1 MKRMIASAAALL
13 AATATPVYAQD
24 GQRQIQVKVLGSAVL
39 TDGRITRV
47 DRDVVGL
54 PATLQTRSNDN
65 AVPTIA
71 VEYFFSDRISAETI
85 CCMTQ
90 HDVDAVAGLPGAEL
104 VANAKVVPAT
114 VTVKYHV
121 PLGAAKP
128 YVGVGPAYFLWLDS
142 KPGAA
147 TVPLGV
153 TRQSLSNEL
162 GLVVQT
168 GVDVP
173 LNDRGLGL
181 SLDAKRYFINTTARW
196 YAGQTVAIETRH
208 TLDPWV
214 LSAGLAWRF

>member
-90 HDVDAVAGLPGAEL
+90 HDVDAVTGLPGAEL

-153 TRQSLSNEL
+153 TRQTLSDEL

-173 LNDRGLGL
+173 LNSRGLGL

-196 YAGQTVAIETRH
+196 YAGQTLAIETRH

>member
-153 TRQSLSNEL
+153 TRQTLSDEL

>member
-147 TVPLGV
+147 TMPLGV
-153 TRQSLSNEL
+153 TRQTLSDEL

-173 LNDRGLGL
+173 LNSRGLGL

>member
-196 YAGQTVAIETRH
+196 HAGQTVAIETRH

>member
-65 AVPTIA
+65 AVPTVA

-153 TRQSLSNEL
+153 TRQTLSDEL

-173 LNDRGLGL
+173 LNSRGLGL

>member
-147 TVPLGV
+147 TIPLGV
-153 TRQSLSNEL
+153 TRQTLSNEL

-181 SLDAKRYFINTTARW
+181 SLDAKRYFIDTTARW

>member
-65 AVPTIA
+65 AVPTVA
-71 VEYFFSDRISAETI
+71 AEYFFSDRISAETI

-90 HDVDAVAGLPGAEL
+90 HDVDAVTGLPGAEL

-147 TVPLGV
+147 TMPLGV

-173 LNDRGLGL
+173 LNSRGLGL

>member
-153 TRQSLSNEL
+153 TRQTLSDEL

-173 LNDRGLGL
+173 LNSRGLGL

>member
-90 HDVDAVAGLPGAEL
+90 HDVDAVTGLPGAEL

-153 TRQSLSNEL
+153 TRQTLSDEL

-173 LNDRGLGL
+173 LNSRGLGL

>member
-65 AVPTIA
+65 AVPTVA

-153 TRQSLSNEL
+153 TRQTLSDEL

-173 LNDRGLGL
+173 LNSLGLGL